1 LVAGNQGISYQPA
14 ISVTSI
20 ALVTGAYGFVGV
32 RLCKLLVER
41 DWRVVAGHRG
51 HASPADLSGV
61 TPAFLPLLSEPD
73 RWHHSLQSIECVV
86 HLAAQVHQMRHG
98 RAEDAAYEE
107 INVGGS
113 RFVAEQAARAGVKRF
128 VLLSS
133 AKVNGEGS
141 NSRSYRAE
149 DPTEPRDAYARS
161 KASAEVMIREICG
174 RTGMEFV
181 IVRPPLVYGPG
192 VRANFHRLLK
202 LAESGWPLP
211 LSSIANRRSLVGAG
225 NLADFIATCMTHPQA
240 AGRVWMVTDDE
251 DVSTP
256 DLIRRSARFMRRP
269 ARLFPCPPAI
279 LKMLASLI
287 GHGAEAARLCDS
299 FVLDAA
305 PARDILRWKPPMSVD
320 EELER
325 TVADYMARRK
335 G

>member
-1 LVAGNQGISYQPA
+1 MAGNQDISCRSA
-14 ISVTSI
+14 FSVTSS

-32 RLCKLLVER
+32 RLCKLLVEH

-51 HASPADLSGV
+51 RASPADLPGV
-61 TPAFLPLLSEPD
+61 TSAYLPLSSEPD
-73 RWHHSLQSIECVV
+73 RWHHSLQSIDCVV

-113 RFVAEQAARAGVKRF
+113 RFVAEQAAGAGVKRF
-128 VLLSS
+128 ILLSS

-141 NSRSYRAE
+141 NARSYRAE

-161 KASAEVMIREICG
+161 KLAAETIIREICG

-192 VRANFHRLLK
+192 VRANFHRLLG
-202 LAESGWPLP
+202 LAERGWPLP
-211 LSSIANRRSLVGAG
+211 LGSIANRRSLVGVG

-240 AGRVWMVTDDE
+240 AGRVWMVTDGE

-256 DLIRRSARFMRRP
+256 DLIRRAARLMRRP

-279 LKMLASLI
+279 LKMLANLI
-287 GHGAEAARLCDS
+287 GRGAEAARLCDS
-299 FVLDAA
+299 FVLNAA
-305 PARDILRWKPPMSVD
+305 PARDILRWKPPMSID

-325 TVADYMARRK
+325 TVADYLARRK

>member
-1 LVAGNQGISYQPA
+1 VAGNQGISCRSEF
-14 ISVTSI
+14 SVSPSV
-20 ALVTGAYGFVGV
+20 LVTGAYGFVGV

-51 HASPADLSGV
+51 RTSPAAFPGV
-61 TPAFLPLLSEPD
+61 TPAYLPLSSEPD
-73 RWHHSLQSIECVV
+73 RWHHSLRSIDCVV
-86 HLAAQVHQMRHG
+86 HLAAHVHQMGHR
-98 RAEDAAYEE
+98 RATDAAYEE

-141 NSRSYRAE
+141 NSRTFRAE
-149 DPTEPRDAYARS
+149 DAAEPRGAYARS
-161 KASAEVMIREICG
+161 KASAEAVIREICA

-192 VRANFHRLLK
+192 VRGNFPRLLR
-202 LAESGWPLP
+202 LAERGWPLP
-211 LSSIANRRSLVGAG
+211 LGSIANRRSLVGVG

-240 AGRVWMVTDDE
+240 AGRVWMVTDGE

-256 DLIRRSARFMRRP
+256 DLIRRAAGFMRRP
-269 ARLFPCPPAI
+269 ARLLPCPPAI
-279 LKMLASLI
+279 LKIVAKLI
-287 GHGAEAARLCDS
+287 GRGAEAARLCDS
-299 FVLDAA
+299 FALDAA
-305 PARDILRWKPPMSVD
+305 PARDILQWKPPMSVD

-325 TVADYMARRK
+325 TVADYLARRK
-335 G
+335 K